1 MDTQLLCDFLPSCNS
16 TVFTE
21 CRLYARRVENKVRSL
36 CYTTCILVD
45 LFGSFSVKI
54 QLLSFTWIIGKLP
67 EGAIKIIARG
77 SVVFFFR
84 MGCVYHCIASV
95 VFLVGCFVFAMAL

>member
-1 MDTQLLCDFLPSCNS
+1 MDTQLLCDFLPSCNI

-21 CRLYARRVENKVRSL
+21 CRLYARRVGNKVRSL
-36 CYTTCILVD
+36 FTQLPFWLTF
-45 LFGSFSVKI
+45 FGSFSVKI

-67 EGAIKIIARG
+67 EGAIKVITRG

-84 MGCVYHCIASV
+84 MGCAYHCIA
-95 VFLVGCFVFAMAL
+95 FVLFFWGFWG

>member
-1 MDTQLLCDFLPSCNS
+1 MPTICQTGGEQGQVVVLHNLHF
-16 TVFTE
+16 
-21 CRLYARRVENKVRSL
+21 
-36 CYTTCILVD
+36 D